1 MIKIIH
7 TADWHIG
14 QMLHGFER
22 GNEHREFLRFLLE
35 TMKSEEADALVVC
48 GDIFDSSNPS
58 AESQKLAYDF
68 LSELRAEM
76 PHADIILTGGNH
88 DSWSRLDAPGALF
101 RSIGVTMIGRLR
113 TKPDG
118 STDAAAM
125 AVPIHDRN
133 GDVALYAAAVPFI
146 RVADIGC
153 GTEDLTQDLVVSR
166 IGGIYRDVLDYIR
179 TLPSKTGKALALGHC
194 YMVNGLLSEL
204 SERKVL
210 CGNQH
215 ALPVS
220 VFDGYDF
227 AALGHL
233 HRDQA
238 VAPNVVYSGSPLAL
252 SMDEGRP
259 PYHHRLVEL
268 VCDGD
273 GIRIDHSIEVP
284 QPVKMYKVPAKNEL
298 KGVVEESLRKL
309 AAELPFEPDIEK
321 RPFLEVP
328 VLITT
333 PEPGLESFI
342 AGIVRGRVRLVRI
355 VTGREQAGITGGAA
369 GGAPEQLEQ
378 ISEEE
383 VLRRKWAYDG
393 YTGTVPDDIMKL
405 YHASVEKA
413 REQLGEEEGGRS

>member
-1 MIKIIH
+1 MVKIIH

-22 GNEHREFLRFLLE
+22 GNEHRDFLKFLLE
-35 TMKSEEADALVVC
+35 TMKSEEADALVVA

-68 LSELRAEM
+68 LSELREEM

-118 STDAAAM
+118 TTDCAAM
-125 AVPIHDRN
+125 AVPIHDRK

-166 IGGIYRDVLDYIR
+166 IGGIYRDMLDYIK
-179 TLPSKTGKALALGHC
+179 TLPSTTGKALALGHC

-233 HRDQA
+233 HRDQSIT
-238 VAPNVVYSGSPLAL
+238 PNIVYSGSPLAL
-252 SMDEGRP
+252 SMDEGALPTITAWWSLSATATASGWITASRCRLPSGCTGCP
-259 PYHHRLVEL
+259 PSPSSRAQWRRASGSLPRSSPSSL
-268 VCDGD
+268 TFRRG
-273 GIRIDHSIEVP
+273 R
-284 QPVKMYKVPAKNEL
+284 
-298 KGVVEESLRKL
+298 SLRFL
-309 AAELPFEPDIEK
+309 FSSRLRSRGSRASLPA
-321 RPFLEVP
+321 LS
-328 VLITT
+328 
-333 PEPGLESFI
+333 G
-342 AGIVRGRVRLVRI
+342 AG
-355 VTGREQAGITGGAA
+355 
-369 GGAPEQLEQ
+369 
-378 ISEEE
+378 
-383 VLRRKWAYDG
+383 
-393 YTGTVPDDIMKL
+393 
-405 YHASVEKA
+405 
-413 REQLGEEEGGRS
+413 